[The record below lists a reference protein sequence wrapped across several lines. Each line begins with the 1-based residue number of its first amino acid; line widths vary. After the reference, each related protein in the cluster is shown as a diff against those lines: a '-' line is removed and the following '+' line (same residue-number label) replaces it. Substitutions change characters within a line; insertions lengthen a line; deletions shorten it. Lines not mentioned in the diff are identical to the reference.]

1 MQSGHFAYQS
11 EKKHTAHGP
20 VLWGPECQLRKPHND
35 IRGQMMTTKYSRET
49 VPMMGVKHREAS
61 AKSQVQNE
69 NVILQ
74 NGEYEVP
81 GEG

>member
-1 MQSGHFAYQS
+1 M
-11 EKKHTAHGP
+11 
-20 VLWGPECQLRKPHND
+20 
-35 IRGQMMTTKYSRET
+35 ITTKYSRET